1 MTPREFQAHSKV
13 MDRAREFALGM
24 VAGVQATLHN
34 AHFRH
39 KSADPVFRAEQFMPG
54 YREPPK
60 RRNNGLELI
69 LKGAPTYSKEE
80 IAEANGAMADR
91 TARAAQAKM
100 RGEPANVI
108 RGIMEGA
115 A

>member
-1 MTPREFQAHSKV
+1 MTPREFKAHANV
-13 MDRAREFALGM
+13 MDRAREFLLST

-39 KSADPVFRAEQFMPG
+39 KSTDPVFRAEQFMPG